1 MKNVHKLKRIVQRMN
16 DNAIRYPE
24 GFAKDINFINK
35 IIVDDEF
42 IEVLDALDCKQYY
55 KINFLKFIFNNIDA
69 QSINTMITKTDG
81 YSDTILHRV
90 EEDLTIR
97 DLSCEYLYWLLKL
110 IIEFCETHKSSTINR
125 LIRYKNNNNETF
137 MDNLVD
143 DCMDIREFNLWI
155 FDIFDILIPEYVDLI
170 KENYSNILDAHKLE
184 SDGSCSSLMWLAV
197 NNYYHMINRSLLT
210 KLWDLNL
217 DLNIQNEKGFT
228 FLHCAVNHEVNYDS
242 FFNLLKESINHGFDV
257 NQKPTIM
264 KTIIENNYGI
274 DSFKKEILNY
284 LCDNGYDLYSSDIN
298 DPNLLRIVYKEETL
312 IDEFIQNYI
321 IGGLKHKLKNYNIE
335 LEKDFDF
342 KFKKIYYDFNVIVNN
357 IRVFFAIEDG
367 DTLIN
372 VLVKAIVDYHN
383 SNVNNYNTITV
394 TDILESLKLIISNE
408 QDRFFKQVDDCK
420 IKYLNPKNI

>member
-1 MKNVHKLKRIVQRMN
+1 MKNIYKLKKIVLRMN
-16 DNAIRYPE
+16 DNAILYPE
-24 GFAKDINFINK
+24 MFAKDINFINK
-35 IIVDDEF
+35 IIGDDEF

-69 QSINTMITKTDG
+69 RSINTMITKTDG

-90 EEDLTIR
+90 EEDLAIR

-110 IIEFCETHKSSTINR
+110 IIEFGETHKSGTVNR
-125 LIRYKNNNNETF
+125 LIRYKNDNNETF

-143 DCMDIREFNLWI
+143 DCMYIKEFNLWI
-155 FDIFDILIPEYVDLI
+155 FDIFEMLIPEYIDIV
-170 KENYSNILDAHKLE
+170 KENYSSILDTHKLE

-197 NNYYHMINRSLLT
+197 NNCYSMINRYLVT
-210 KLWDLNL
+210 KLWDLNI
-217 DLNIQNEKGFT
+217 DPNIQNEKGFT
-228 FLHCAVNHEVNYDS
+228 FLHYAINHEVNYES
-242 FFNLLKESINHGFDV
+242 FFDLLKESINHGFNV

-264 KTIIENNYGI
+264 KTIIENNYGD
-274 DSFKKEILNY
+274 DSFKRRILNY

-321 IGGLKHKLKNYNIE
+321 IGGLKHNLKNYDLE
-335 LEKDFDF
+335 LENDFDF

-408 QDRFFKQVDDCK
+408 KDRFFEQVDDCK